1 MKKITTIIL
10 VAGKSSRF
18 KGSKSKIF
26 HELAGLTIIEHIY
39 NKAKKIS
46 NNDIIFVCNKDNIK
60 ILKKMFSNCKF
71 ALQKNQKGTADAV
84 LSAKKFLRKNS
95 NILILFGDVPLV
107 NLNTLIKLKNNF
119 FKNKL
124 HGSMLA
130 FNAKNP
136 FAYGRVLTLKN
147 KVISVVEE
155 LNATNEIRKIS
166 LCNAGIL
173 ICKYSLLF
181 SYIKK
186 IDNKNI
192 KKEKYLPD
200 IFNISHQNNQ
210 SFNYILCDENEMLGV
225 NTLHDF
231 NKIDKIYQELLI
243 NKLIKKGVNIINPST
258 VRVSYDTIIGKNSI
272 IEPFVN
278 IAKGVKIGSQ
288 VIIKS
293 YSHIDSSY
301 IGNSCSIGPYARLRP
316 FSKIDE
322 KSKIGNFVEIK
333 NSTIGKNT
341 SISHLSYIGDS
352 SLGRNVNIGAGTIT
366 CNFDGKNKH
375 KTIIENN
382 VFVGS
387 NCSLVAPIRIKRNS
401 KIGAGSVITKDIP
414 SNSLA
419 LTRPKLI
426 IKKKINKNR

>member
-18 KGSKSKIF
+18 KGRKSKIF

-155 LNATNEIRKIS
+155 INATNEIRKIS

-225 NTLHDF
+225 NTLNDF

-243 NKLIKKGVNIINPST
+243 NKLIKKGVSIIDPST

-272 IEPFVN
+272 IEPFVI

-293 YSHIDSSY
+293 YSNIDSSH

-333 NSTIGKNT
+333 NSKIGKNT

-387 NCSLVAPIRIKRNS
+387 NCSLVAPIKIKRNS

>member
-186 IDNKNI
+186 IENKNI

-272 IEPFVN
+272 IEPFVI

-293 YSHIDSSY
+293 YSNIDSSH
-301 IGNSCSIGPYARLRP
+301 IGNNCSIGPYARLRP

-333 NSTIGKNT
+333 NSKIGKNT

-387 NCSLVAPIRIKRNS
+387 NCSLVAPIKIKRNS
-401 KIGAGSVITKDIP
+401 KIGAGSVITKNIP

>member
-18 KGSKSKIF
+18 KGRKSKIF

-84 LSAKKFLRKNS
+84 LSAKNFLKKNS

-225 NTLHDF
+225 NTLNDF

-243 NKLIKKGVNIINPST
+243 NKLIKKGVSIIDPST

-272 IEPFVN
+272 IEPFVI

-293 YSHIDSSY
+293 YSNIDSSH

-333 NSTIGKNT
+333 NSKIGKNT

-387 NCSLVAPIRIKRNS
+387 NCSLVAPIKIKRNS

>member
-60 ILKKMFSNCKF
+60 ILKKMFINCKF

-84 LSAKKFLRKNS
+84 LSAKKFLSKNS

-272 IEPFVN
+272 IEPFV
-278 IAKGVKIGSQ
+278 IIEKGVKIGSQ

>member
-84 LSAKKFLRKNS
+84 LSAKKFLSKNS

-272 IEPFVN
+272 IEPFV
-278 IAKGVKIGSQ
+278 IIEKGVKIGSQ

>member
-84 LSAKKFLRKNS
+84 LSAKNFLKKNS

-173 ICKYSLLF
+173 ICK
-181 SYIKK
+181 
-186 IDNKNI
+186 
-192 KKEKYLPD
+192 
-200 IFNISHQNNQ
+200 
-210 SFNYILCDENEMLGV
+210 
-225 NTLHDF
+225 
-231 NKIDKIYQELLI
+231 
-243 NKLIKKGVNIINPST
+243 
-258 VRVSYDTIIGKNSI
+258 
-272 IEPFVN
+272 
-278 IAKGVKIGSQ
+278 
-288 VIIKS
+288 
-293 YSHIDSSY
+293 
-301 IGNSCSIGPYARLRP
+301 
-316 FSKIDE
+316 
-322 KSKIGNFVEIK
+322 
-333 NSTIGKNT
+333 
-341 SISHLSYIGDS
+341 
-352 SLGRNVNIGAGTIT
+352 
-366 CNFDGKNKH
+366 
-375 KTIIENN
+375 
-382 VFVGS
+382 
-387 NCSLVAPIRIKRNS
+387 
-401 KIGAGSVITKDIP
+401 
-414 SNSLA
+414 
-419 LTRPKLI
+419 
-426 IKKKINKNR
+426 